1 LLLPKFGDG
10 ILMTLLRGRAASTIR
25 PGAIVKQVLLG
36 EVPLETGELVS
47 EAAITDLHSAY
58 KFALSRYNELRLKS
72 KHIRGMTMHS
82 FYTMFKFAQLLG
94 LVEFVRTEPM
104 LSPPPSGSLYTVEKV
119 EKTGRVRAIISLR
132 RIFKLTTKGTEDER
146 SWLDLTRA
154 WKEQWSAPEKVAHF
168 PTLAEALAP
177 PVVKEIKE
185 VVEKAKV
192 AKKEKV
198 TRPRKVELVP
208 EAPIPLFKWTAT
220 PSKRQYTLLLDHLVD
235 LQKLDQTRPDVAQH
249 ISSME
254 TRVGDWTVEIE
265 DRRDIAKNEG
275 KVAVVEKLTLEAV
288 LLSRLFESI
297 IDGDLERAVEAVR
310 ELALR

>member
-10 ILMTLLRGRAASTIR
+10 IIMALLRGRAASPVR

-36 EVPLETGELVS
+36 EAPLATGELVS

-104 LSPPPSGSLYTVEKV
+104 QFPPPTGSLYTVQ
-119 EKTGRVRAIISLR
+119 KTDRVRAVKSMR
-132 RIFKLTTKGTEDER
+132 RIFKLSSVGAEDER
-146 SWLDLTRA
+146 SWLDLTKA
-154 WKEQWSAPEKVAHF
+154 WKEQWSSPQKVEHF

-185 VVEKAKV
+185 VVEKVKV
-192 AKKEKV
+192 KAVKPKKI
-198 TRPRKVELVP
+198 ELVP
-208 EAPIPLFKWTAT
+208 EAPIPSFKWTAT

-235 LQKLDQTRPDVAQH
+235 LQKLDQTRPDVISH
-249 ISSME
+249 TSSME
-254 TRVGDWTVEIE
+254 TRIGDWTVEIE
-265 DRRDIAKNEG
+265 DRRDTAKEG
-275 KVAVVEKLTLEAV
+275 GRLEAADILTQEAV
-288 LLSRLFESI
+288 LLSKLFESI
-297 IDGDLERAVEAVR
+297 IDGDLGRATEAAR
-310 ELALR
+310 ELVLFKTG